1 MNKAILIGLLV
12 YLGMHFGDQGLHF
25 IYFYLTH
32 DFASSNLLM
41 IKSSFLLNFAPLMGG
56 AVVGYLS
63 QKGVLNGFLVGAL
76 AGLIILGIRQYN
88 GANPFFQEFTPAI
101 LFDEVF
107 LRACICAAGGA
118 VGETLKRR

>member
-1 MNKAILIGLLV
+1 MKNAIFVGLLV
-12 YLGMHFGDQGLHF
+12 YLGMHFGDKGLHF

-41 IKSSFLLNFAPLMGG
+41 IKSSFLLNFAPLIGG
-56 AVVGYLS
+56 TVVGYIS
-63 QKGVLNGFLVGAL
+63 QKGILHGFIVGAF

-107 LRACICAAGGA
+107 LKACICAAGGA
-118 VGETLKRR
+118 VGQLLRSR